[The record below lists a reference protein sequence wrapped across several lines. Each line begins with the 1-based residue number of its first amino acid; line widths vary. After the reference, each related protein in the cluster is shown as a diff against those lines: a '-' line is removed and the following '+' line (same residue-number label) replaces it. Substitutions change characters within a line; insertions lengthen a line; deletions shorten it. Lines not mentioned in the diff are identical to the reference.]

1 MLEPLN
7 LGVVFTALEIDL
19 VLKGSDEFFN
29 EFWRHQALAQT
40 VDDQSLESGA
50 ANSLA
55 IGVGTAAASG
65 GAGEIIAP
73 DGSGMAATFLAAH
86 KPAQKVAGAPALP
99 KAGGPRIGNA
109 IACSN
114 GTLTS
119 KRVDPHRVRCSG
131 SLYRDQI
138 VPGLSYRGPWPFAIT
153 VFRNMGLGGL
163 IFGIVT
169 QFSKLPH
176 NP

>member
-7 LGVVFTALEIDL
+7 LDVVFTALEIDL
-19 VLKGSDEFFN
+19 VLKGSDEFYN

-73 DGSGMAATFLAAH
+73 DGSVMAATFLAAH
-86 KPAQKVAGAPALP
+86 KPAQKVAGAPAIP

-138 VPGLSYRGPWPFAIT
+138 VPGLSYRAAHGHLLSPYFAT
-153 VFRNMGLGGL
+153 WVGGL
-163 IFGIVT
+163 DFRHCDAIFKIAA
-169 QFSKLPH
+169 
-176 NP
+176 